1 MSEGWIK
8 ELEMELTRKNKVKK
22 KLVKEIEDR
31 IESVRLIEEDISAI
45 LNDKLGRSTSAE
57 DVEWNLLDSRINDKY
72 KEL

>member
-22 KLVKEIEDR
+22 KLVKEIEDN
-31 IESVRLIEEDISAI
+31 IKSVRLIEEDISDI

-57 DVEWNLLDSRINDKY
+57 DVEWNLLDSRLN
-72 KEL
+72 EE

>member
-22 KLVKEIEDR
+22 KLVKDIEDN
-31 IESVRLIEEDISAI
+31 IKSVRLIEEDIAAI

-57 DVEWNLLDSRINDKY
+57 DVEWNLLDSRLN
-72 KEL
+72 EE

>member
-72 KEL
+72 KE

>member
-57 DVEWNLLDSRINDKY
+57 DVEWNLLDSRLNDKY
-72 KEL
+72 DR

>member
-31 IESVRLIEEDISAI
+31 IKSVRLIEEDISAI

-57 DVEWNLLDSRINDKY
+57 DVEWNLLDSRLNDKY
-72 KEL
+72 KE

>member
-31 IESVRLIEEDISAI
+31 IKSVRLIEEDIAAI

-57 DVEWNLLDSRINDKY
+57 DVEWNLLDSRLNDKY
-72 KEL
+72 DR

>member
-22 KLVKEIEDR
+22 KLVKEIEDK
-31 IESVRLIEEDISAI
+31 IKSVRLIEEDISAI

-57 DVEWNLLDSRINDKY
+57 DVEWNLLDSRLNDKY
-72 KEL
+72 DR

>member
-31 IESVRLIEEDISAI
+31 IKSVRLIEEDISAI
-45 LNDKLGRSTSAE
+45 LNDKLGRSSSAE
-57 DVEWNLLDSRINDKY
+57 DVEWTLLDSRLN
-72 KEL
+72 EE

>member
-31 IESVRLIEEDISAI
+31 IKSVRLIEEDISAI

-57 DVEWNLLDSRINDKY
+57 DVEWNLLDSRLNDKY
-72 KEL
+72 DR

>member
-22 KLVKEIEDR
+22 KLVKEIEDN
-31 IESVRLIEEDISAI
+31 IKSVRLIEEDISAI

-57 DVEWNLLDSRINDKY
+57 DVEWNLLDSRLNDKY
-72 KEL
+72 DR